1 MVFKCGASGVP
12 HPKVTWTFNGGA
24 LPPYT
29 TEEGHL
35 SINSVVN
42 NASYE
47 GNYTCSAESIAGKVS
62 YTVTL
67 TVHGKGYTALL
78 LEGFYDST
86 RYSELVDFNEFKTV
100 IGRCRVCVFSV
111 IICRT
116 IK

>member
-12 HPKVTWTFNGGA
+12 HPKVTWTFSGGA
-24 LPPYT
+24 LPPHT

-62 YTVTL
+62 YTVIL
-67 TVHGKGYTALL
+67 TVHGKYKTAYFPSLPNVMQSL
-78 LEGFYDST
+78 HP
-86 RYSELVDFNEFKTV
+86 
-100 IGRCRVCVFSV
+100 
-111 IICRT
+111 
-116 IK
+116 